1 MLIVFIA
8 FQIIA
13 MVDDEDVISRKSF
26 DHYLISEFM
35 PYVKSFYDVSIK
47 AITALEEFFRL
58 VLQAIQQ
65 MQLGKCEVIAM
76 VVHQLSR

>member
-1 MLIVFIA
+1 
-8 FQIIA
+8 
-13 MVDDEDVISRKSF
+13 
-26 DHYLISEFM
+26 M

-76 VVHQLSR
+76 VVHQLSH